1 MAIPKEILSI
11 ERPSSTVVRK
21 TGNIYYVIKRTSV
34 YKNGKSIPKDL
45 GTVGKII
52 DGVYVP
58 LNKNEDSKKIKP
70 DEITIKDFG
79 EVALCN
85 LFSEEI
91 FKELSNVYDEKAS
104 KTLLTIAL
112 LRAAYGNITDRDLKF
127 QYDTSFL
134 SELYPGVAL
143 SEASVCNF
151 LETIGKAYTRIIDFM
166 KNRVSKL
173 NCNSSCV
180 LDGTLKDNNSE
191 TNSFSEFSRKGRTK
205 GSKDLSLLYLYDLNT
220 CEPVCSHVYQGNM
233 LDLTSF
239 DDFVSKFD
247 YKDGLIV
254 LDKGFYNKETLDKII
269 EKGNMKYIL
278 PLKKSSKVIVDNKAD
293 KDFEGILDN
302 KEKIIHFKKTKI
314 DDNRYLYSF
323 KDDSIANV
331 EQLAY
336 IKKNNKKGTFS
347 EAKLEKEKCKFGL
360 IVFESNADKNPLE
373 IYMAYEKRWEIELM
387 FQFYKNI
394 INLNKVRVQTDY
406 RIYATEFIN
415 FISTLISCKVRNK
428 FNELKLSEKYSYKQ
442 IILYLSKIKKFKVS
456 DTEWKTT
463 KLLKYTEEIGKILS
477 IV

>member
-1 MAIPKEILSI
+1 MAIPKDILAI

-52 DGVYVP
+52 NGVYVP
-58 LNKNEDSKKIKP
+58 LNKNEDSKKIKS
-70 DEITIKDFG
+70 DEVTIKDYG
-79 EVALCN
+79 EIALCN
-85 LFSEEI
+85 LFSEDI
-91 FKELSNVYDEKAS
+91 LKELNDVYDDKTS

-112 LRAAYGNITDRDLKF
+112 LRSAYGNITDRDLKF

-134 SELYPGVAL
+134 SELYPGIAL

-151 LETIGKAYTRIIDFM
+151 LETIGKAYTRIINFM

-173 NCNSSCV
+173 NCNSRCV

-205 GSKDLSLLYLYDLNT
+205 GSKDLSLLYLYDLNA

-239 DDFVSKFD
+239 DDFVDKFSI
-247 YKDGLIV
+247 KDGLIV
-254 LDKGFYNKETLDKII
+254 LDKGFYNKETLERII
-269 EKGNMKYIL
+269 KKGSINYIL
-278 PLKKSSKVIVDNKAD
+278 PLKKSSKVIVDNNAD
-293 KDFEGILDN
+293 KGYDGILDY
-302 KEKIIHFKKTKI
+302 KDKIIHFKKTKI
-314 DDNRYLYSF
+314 DDFKYLYSF
-323 KDDSIANV
+323 KDDTIASV

-347 EAKLEKEKCKFGL
+347 ETKLEKEKCKFGL
-360 IVFESNADKNPLE
+360 IVFESNADKNPLNV
-373 IYMAYEKRWEIELM
+373 YMAYEKRWEIELM

-394 INLNKVRVQTDY
+394 VSLNTVRVQTDY
-406 RIYATEFIN
+406 RVYATEFIN

-442 IILYLSKIKKFKVS
+442 IMLYLSKIKKYKVS
-456 DTEWKTT
+456 DTKWKTT
-463 KLLKYTEEIGKILS
+463 KLLKYTEELAKKLS

>member
-11 ERPSSTVVRK
+11 ERPKSTVVRR

-34 YKNGKSIPKDL
+34 YKNGKSVPKDL
-45 GTVGKII
+45 GTIGKII
-52 DGVYVP
+52 DSVYVP
-58 LNKNEDSKKIKP
+58 LVKNEESKKIKP
-70 DEITIKDFG
+70 DEITIKDYG
-79 EVALCN
+79 EIALCN
-85 LFSEEI
+85 LFSEQI
-91 FKELSNVYDEKAS
+91 LKELNDVYDDKTS

-112 LRAAYGNITDRDLKF
+112 LRSAYGNITDRDLKF

-134 SELYPGVAL
+134 SELYPGIAL

-151 LETIGKAYTRIIDFM
+151 LETIGMAYTRIIDFM

-173 NCNSSCV
+173 DCNSNCV
-180 LDGTLKDNNSE
+180 LDGTLKDNNSK

-239 DDFVSKFD
+239 DDFVSKFSI
-247 YKDGLIV
+247 KDGLMV
-254 LDKGFYNKETLDKII
+254 LDKGFYNKETLDNINKTGSIR
-269 EKGNMKYIL
+269 YIL
-278 PLKKSSKVIVDNKAD
+278 PLKKTSKIIVDNNAD
-293 KDFEGILDN
+293 KDYGGILDY

-314 DDNRYLYSF
+314 DDFKYLYSF
-323 KDDSIANV
+323 KDDTIAQI

-336 IKKNNKKGTFS
+336 IKKNTKKGTYS
-347 EAKLEKEKCKFGL
+347 ESKLEKVKCKFGL
-360 IVFESNADKNPLE
+360 IVFESNVDKNPLE
-373 IYMAYEKRWEIELM
+373 IYLAYEKRWEIELM

-442 IILYLSKIKKFKVS
+442 IMLYLSKIKKFKVS
-456 DTEWKTT
+456 GNEWKTT
-463 KLLKYTEEIGKILS
+463 KLLKYTEEIGKLLS

>member
-11 ERPSSTVVRK
+11 KRPSSTVVRK
-21 TGNIYYVIKRTSV
+21 TGNVYYVIKRTSV

-45 GTVGKII
+45 GTIGKII

-58 LNKNEDSKKIKP
+58 IDKVVDSKKIEP
-70 DEITIKDFG
+70 DEITIKDYG

-85 LFSEEI
+85 LFSKEI
-91 FKELSNVYDEKAS
+91 LKELSDVYDDKTS

-134 SELYPGVAL
+134 SELYPGLAL
-143 SEASVCNF
+143 SEASICNF

-205 GSKDLSLLYLYDLNT
+205 GSKDLSLLYLYDLDT

-239 DDFVSKFD
+239 DDFVSKFN
-247 YKDGLIV
+247 YKDGLVV
-254 LDKGFYNKETLDKII
+254 LDKGFYNKETLDSII

-278 PLKKSSKVIVDNKAD
+278 PLKKSSKIIVEKRAD
-293 KDFEGILDN
+293 KDFEGILDY
-302 KEKIIHFKKTKI
+302 KEKIIHFKKTKV

-347 EAKLEKEKCKFGL
+347 ETKLEKEKCKFGL

-373 IYMAYEKRWEIELM
+373 VFMAYEKRWEIELM

-442 IILYLSKIKKFKVS
+442 IMLYLSKIKKYKVS

-463 KLLKYTEEIGKILS
+463 KLLKYTEEIGKTLS